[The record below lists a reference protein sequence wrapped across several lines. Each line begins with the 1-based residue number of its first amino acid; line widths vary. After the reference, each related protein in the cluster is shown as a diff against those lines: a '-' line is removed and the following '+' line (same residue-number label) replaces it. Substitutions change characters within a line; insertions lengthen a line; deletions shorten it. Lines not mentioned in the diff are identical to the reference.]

1 MPLALATEPAA
12 DPSSATLRVSGE
24 LDLATAPGLRAA
36 VGDLMGQGVRHV
48 ELDLAGCTFLDSSGL
63 GALLWASHRL
73 EAAGGEV
80 TVVHAGSGPAKTL
93 ALSGVDRVMAVH
105 A

>member
-1 MPLALATEPAA
+1 VPLALATEPAG
-12 DPSSATLRVSGE
+12 DPTSATLRVSGE

-36 VGDLMGQGVRHV
+36 VGDLMGQGVRHLV
-48 ELDLAGCTFLDSSGL
+48 LDLEGCTFLDSTGM

-73 EAAGGEV
+73 QSAGGEV
-80 TVVHAGSGPAKTL
+80 AVAHVRGAPARTL
-93 ALSGVDRVMAVH
+93 SVSGVDRAMAVR